1 MDFKLPD
8 IAGGKV
14 VPPEDPKIARLERIA
29 EAAEHNAMLAH
40 EAAKAAEK
48 DAQRARNEAIISIAV
63 AVMSLIG
70 AALGWFPLF

>member
-8 IAGGKV
+8 IAAGKG
-14 VPPEDPKIARLERIA
+14 VPTEGPKIARLERIA
-29 EAAEHNAMLAH
+29 EASEHNAMLAQ

-48 DAQRARNEAIISIAV
+48 YAQRARNEAIISIAV